1 MVLKFVAAKP
11 ADLRINNRRREGNT
25 GSSVR
30 QSLADSSQFLFLN
43 SMLIRALTSTLV
55 FIILCLGISCSKP
68 ESSVAESSKTEIAQS
83 EPVSDNIQYIK
94 WTPNLNIP
102 DPVSI
107 SMDNQGR
114 AYVTQTTRRKAQ
126 DLDIRN
132 NRDWVPDDVGL
143 ESVEDK
149 RAFFKTQLA
158 PENSAENVGRIL
170 DHNQDGSHDWRDL
183 TVHSEVIY
191 LVEDTDK
198 DGFADSS
205 KVYYDDFKTEVTG
218 IAAGVLWHDGDVYAT
233 VAPDVW
239 KLRDTN
245 GDDIPD
251 QKEVLAHGFG
261 VHIAYG
267 GHDMH
272 GLIVGPDGKIYWSI
286 GDKAINVLSK
296 EGERFFY
303 PNQGGVMRANPD
315 GTDFEVFAYGLRNVQ
330 EPTFDA
336 YGNWFGVDNDSD
348 QEGETERFIYIV
360 DGMDAGWRNDYQYRE
375 GKYNPWMEEGMT
387 IPKHEGQ
394 AAYILPTISNYID
407 GPAGFV
413 WNPGTALNDRYKN
426 YFFLNGTLNGA
437 QYAFQVEQ
445 DGASFKMVNDHK
457 LGAGIPL
464 IGLTWGNDGA
474 LYTVDWGG
482 DYPLDQ
488 IGAIWKLD
496 TPGANQSVRQ
506 EVQTILEEGVSHN
519 SLETL
524 REFLAH
530 ADQRI
535 RLKAQFEL
543 VKRGE
548 LAALTEDTTHDHQ
561 LKRIHAIWGVGQLA
575 RAGEKSAV
583 SCLISLLNDEDPE
596 IQVQSS
602 KMLGDLTPGSFD
614 GKLII
619 PHIASAHSRVRFQ
632 AGITLARQ
640 QVSEAFDAVVSLIEE
655 NNGEDSYLRHTGIR
669 ALEGIG
675 GAERLLDHPSEEVR
689 LCAVVALR
697 RLKDP
702 KVAEF
707 LDDESELVVLEAT
720 RAIHDDF
727 SIEAALPALA
737 KQLLSTDSNN
747 EALVRR
753 LINANFRIGGVNEAY
768 LVAEYAANSSHNMA
782 MRLDALDALIS
793 WGAPPPLDR
802 VDGRRR
808 YFQSRP
814 IAEISR
820 AIAGMLEG
828 MVDEDSPLIVEK
840 TVAAANTL
848 PVRLSQ
854 ISMEKLLHNKQAPSS
869 ARVEALKSILD
880 PKTTAYAL
888 NSSDEGL
895 RMAAAEF
902 LTRTDKNSASEYLI
916 KRLAIS
922 QSISEQQRTLALLAH
937 LGTEAADQAIRIKA
951 QQLAQG
957 GVVPEIQLDVIEA
970 ATQRNMTAELAGFET
985 SRPSDSSTAA
995 FIETL
1000 SGGNAEIGKQISRT
1014 HLAAQCARCHRFGRE
1029 DGSEI
1034 GPNLG
1039 RSLRDK
1045 NREYLL
1051 RSLVDPGADI
1061 AEGFGIITV
1070 ALKSGETISGHLSNE
1085 GPEGLE
1091 LTLADGEKRLIE
1103 SSEVASR
1110 TEPISSMPPMSYIM
1124 TKREIRDVVEY
1135 LSTLK

>member
-1 MVLKFVAAKP
+1 MSQTN
-11 ADLRINNRRREGNT
+11 LRIKESIIKDWRAT
-25 GSSVR
+25 ADHPIR
-30 QSLADSSQFLFLN
+30 QSLADTTQFLFFK
-43 SMLIRALTSTLV
+43 SMLIRALTSFLV
-55 FIILCLGISCSKP
+55 FIFLCLGASCSKQ
-68 ESSVAESSKTEIAQS
+68 ESPVAESTKTEIAQS
-83 EPVSDNIQYIK
+83 EPVSNDIQYIK

-107 SMDNQGR
+107 SMDNKGR
-114 AYVTQTTRRKAQ
+114 AYVTQTQRRKAQ
-126 DLDIRN
+126 DLDIRE

-158 PENSAENVGRIL
+158 PEKSAENVGRVL
-170 DHNQDGSHDWRDL
+170 DHNGDGSHDWRDL
-183 TVHSEVIY
+183 TVDSEVIY
-191 LVEDTDK
+191 IVEDTDK

-205 KVYYDDFKTEVTG
+205 KVFYADFKTEVTG
-218 IAAGVLWHDGDVYAT
+218 IAAGVLWHEGDVYAT

-239 KLRDTN
+239 KLRDTD

-251 QKEVLAHGFG
+251 QKEVFAHGFG
-261 VHIAYG
+261 MHIAYG

-286 GDKAINVLSK
+286 GDKGINVISK
-296 EGERFFY
+296 EGKQFFY

-315 GTDFEVFAYGLRNVQ
+315 GSDFEVFAHGVRNVQ

-348 QEGETERFIYIV
+348 QEGETERFVYIV
-360 DGMDAGWRNDYQYRE
+360 DGMDAGWRNDYQYRA
-375 GKYNPWMEEGMT
+375 GLYNPWMDEGLT

-394 AAYILPTISNYID
+394 AAYLLPTIRNYID

-413 WNPGTALNDRYKN
+413 WNPGTALNDRYKD
-426 YFFLNGTLNGA
+426 YFFLNGTLKGA

-445 DGASFKMVNDHK
+445 DGASFKMVNDHQ

-464 IGLTWGNDGA
+464 VGLTWGNDGA

-496 TPGANQSVRQ
+496 TPGANQSIRR
-506 EVQTILEEGVSHN
+506 EVQIILEQSASQN
-519 SLETL
+519 SLEEL
-524 REFLAH
+524 RKFLAH

-548 LAALTEDTTHDHQ
+548 LAALVEDTNHVHQ
-561 LKRIHAIWGVGQLA
+561 LKRIHSIWGLGQLA
-575 RAGEKSAV
+575 RTGEKAAV
-583 SCLISLLNDEDPE
+583 TRLIGLLNDDDPE

-602 KMLGDLTPGSFD
+602 KMLGDLKPGSFD
-614 GKLII
+614 GTLII
-619 PHIASAHSRVRFQ
+619 PHLSSNHSRVRFQ

-640 QVSEAFDAVVSLIEE
+640 QVAEAFEAIVSLIEE
-655 NNGEDSYLRHTGIR
+655 NNGEDGYLRHAGIR

-675 GAERLLDHPSEEVR
+675 GADTLIDHRSEEVR

-697 RLKDP
+697 RLKSP
-702 KVAEF
+702 SVATF
-707 LDDESELVVLEAT
+707 LSDDSEWVVLEAA

-727 SIEAALPALA
+727 SIEEALPVLG
-737 KQLLSTDSNN
+737 KQLLSTDSNK

-768 LVAEYAANSSHNMA
+768 LVAEYAVNSSHSRA
-782 MRLDALDALIS
+782 MRLEALDALAS
-793 WGAPPPLDR
+793 WVTPPPLDR

-808 YFQSRP
+808 YYKSRP
-814 IAEISR
+814 IAEISQ

-828 MVDEDSPLIVEK
+828 LVDEDDPLIVGK
-840 TVAAANTL
+840 TVAVANTL
-848 PVRLSQ
+848 SVRLSP
-854 ISMEKLLHNKQAPSS
+854 ISMGKLLQNKQAPSS
-869 ARVEALKSILD
+869 ARVEVLKSLMD
-880 PKTTAYAL
+880 PKTNTYAL
-888 NSSDEGL
+888 NSNDEGL

-902 LTRTDKNSASEYLI
+902 LVRTDKRSASEYLL
-916 KRLAIS
+916 KRLGMS
-922 QSISEQQRTLALLAH
+922 QAVSEQQRTLALLAEIE
-937 LGTEAADQAIRIKA
+937 TEEADQAIRTQA
-951 QQLAQG
+951 QQLAAG
-957 GVVPEIQLDVIEA
+957 GVAPEIQLDVIEA
-970 ATQRNMTAELAGFET
+970 ATKRNMTAELAGFEN
-985 SRPSDSSTAA
+985 SRPAGSSTAS

-1000 SGGNAEIGKQISRT
+1000 HGGNAEAGKQISRN
-1014 HLAAQCARCHRFGRE
+1014 HLAAQCVRCHRFGRE

-1039 RSLRDK
+1039 KISQTKD
-1045 NREYLL
+1045 REYIL
-1051 RSLVDPGADI
+1051 RALVDPSADI
-1061 AEGFGIITV
+1061 AEGYGMTTV
-1070 ALKSGETISGHLSNE
+1070 TLKTGETISAQLGKETAE
-1085 GPEGLE
+1085 GIE
-1091 LTLADGEKRLIE
+1091 LIKADGSKQFLK

-1110 TEPISSMPPMSYIM
+1110 TQPISSMPPITYLLS
-1124 TKREIRDVVEY
+1124 KRELRDVVEY
-1135 LSTLK
+1135 LSGLK